1 MILFQFSSFQ
11 LFSRF
16 SNMLRTRDLV
26 LKLSFPK
33 ASCSEKAPWAS
44 FPKSVFSKTTHI
56 CNLNY
61 IIILHIWS
69 RSHCMGSFI
78 ISSSYHLSIISLQQ
92 TIESLMWKRLGS
104 ELVCR
109 GSYIDAL
116 QPRLKT
122 WKGEKTTKLGRFG
135 FSIGM
140 PSGETC
146 YHFFWWNMF
155 EEIIPWKSQRFPQER
170 GCFRQHLTSRNSKA
184 FKADTSWDGGS
195 LWKTWLST
203 CPASFRT
210 NGCFQYPQSANF
222 FPISVTIPGIS
233 FSYPL

>member
-1 MILFQFSSFQ
+1 
-11 LFSRF
+11 
-16 SNMLRTRDLV
+16 
-26 LKLSFPK
+26 
-33 ASCSEKAPWAS
+33 
-44 FPKSVFSKTTHI
+44 
-56 CNLNY
+56 
-61 IIILHIWS
+61 
-69 RSHCMGSFI
+69 MGSFI
-78 ISSSYHLSIISLQQ
+78 ISSSYHHHIIIYHFLQQ

-109 GSYIDAL
+109 GSYVDAL

-122 WKGEKTTKLGRFG
+122 WKGEKTSKLGRFG

-184 FKADTSWDGGS
+184 FKANTSWDGGS

-210 NGCFQYPQSANF
+210 NGCFQYPQFTNF
-222 FPISVTIPGIS
+222 FPISVKIPGIS